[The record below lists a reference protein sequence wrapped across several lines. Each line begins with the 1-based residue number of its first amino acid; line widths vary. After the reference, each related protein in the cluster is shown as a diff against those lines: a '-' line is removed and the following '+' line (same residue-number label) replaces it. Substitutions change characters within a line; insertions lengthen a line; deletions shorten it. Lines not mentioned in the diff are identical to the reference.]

1 MALEVRFHPTRR
13 SLTTLSAAS
22 LRCSRRPVGD
32 ERKNRTRGKF
42 MLMCVTRPIDL
53 PQFNRRSALE
63 TSCGNLPQPSLRREN
78 RRSPLL

>member
-13 SLTTLSAAS
+13 SLTALSAAS

-42 MLMCVTRPIDL
+42 LLMRVTRSIDL
-53 PQFNRRSALE
+53 PQFNRRSALD

-78 RRSPLL
+78 RRSPIL